1 LGVIDQDGVL
11 VGTRLEVGM
20 RRGKTGAMAMYDYVI
35 VGAGSAGCV
44 LANRLS
50 EDPTVNVLL
59 VEAGGPDTNPLI
71 HMPLAWTA
79 LFRSDQDWDHSSGYE
94 PHCNNRRIFLPRGK
108 VLGGSSSLNAMIYI
122 RGNPLDYDQWRD
134 LGCPGWGWEE
144 MLPYFQRAEDNE
156 RGENDFH
163 GVGGPLSV
171 SDGRSRNT
179 IAQAFIDAAIA
190 CGLPPNDDFNSAKQ
204 DGVGWYQLTQRNGV
218 RASTAV
224 AYLRP
229 AMSRPNLH
237 VETHVQVL
245 KLLLEGTRAVGVLGM
260 RLGERIEFRASAEV
274 IVSCGA
280 YNSPQLLMLS
290 GIGRPD
296 ELAALQ
302 IPPVAEIP
310 GVGLNLIDHP
320 MSGVVYLSDREG
332 SLFGAL
338 NEHSLAQFQ
347 TQGRG
352 PLTSN
357 AAEAGGFVR
366 TREGLDAPD
375 VQFQFVPAL
384 FVQEGLVPGQAHGF
398 TLAASVVKPR
408 SRGQVTLV
416 SPDPTVK
423 PFIIHNYYN
432 DPEDL
437 RTQVAGVRLAMQIA
451 NTAPLAQWASA
462 PYLAP
467 ASDSDEDITAHIRA
481 RMQTISHPVGT
492 CKMGTDDTAVVDP
505 QLRVRGIE
513 GLRVVDASIMPTVPR
528 GNTNAPTIA
537 VAERAADLVRGRTTV
552 TATSTPTS
560 SRLPRA

>member
-1 LGVIDQDGVL
+1 
-11 VGTRLEVGM
+11 
-20 RRGKTGAMAMYDYVI
+20 
-35 VGAGSAGCV
+35 
-44 LANRLS
+44 
-50 EDPTVNVLL
+50 
-59 VEAGGPDTNPLI
+59 
-71 HMPLAWTA
+71 
-79 LFRSDQDWDHSSGYE
+79 
-94 PHCNNRRIFLPRGK
+94 
-108 VLGGSSSLNAMIYI
+108 
-122 RGNPLDYDQWRD
+122 
-134 LGCPGWGWEE
+134 
-144 MLPYFQRAEDNE
+144 
-156 RGENDFH
+156 
-163 GVGGPLSV
+163 
-171 SDGRSRNT
+171 
-179 IAQAFIDAAIA
+179 
-190 CGLPPNDDFNSAKQ
+190 
-204 DGVGWYQLTQRNGV
+204 
-218 RASTAV
+218 
-224 AYLRP
+224 
-229 AMSRPNLH
+229 
-237 VETHVQVL
+237 
-245 KLLLEGTRAVGVLGM
+245 M
-260 RLGERIEFRASAEV
+260 RLGEHIEFRASAEV

-338 NEHSLAQFQ
+338 NEHSLAHFQ
-347 TQGRG
+347 TRGCG

-375 VQFQFVPAL
+375 VQFHFVPAL

-437 RTQVAGVRLAMQIA
+437 RVQVAGVRLAMRIA

-467 ASDSDEDITAHIRA
+467 ASDSDEDITAHPRTDADDLSPGRHLQNGHGRHGSCRPAATGA
-481 RMQTISHPVGT
+481 RYRGPARGRRLNHGIVNLFGLTSGGDHS
-492 CKMGTDDTAVVDP
+492 
-505 QLRVRGIE
+505 VRG
-513 GLRVVDASIMPTVPR
+513 
-528 GNTNAPTIA
+528 
-537 VAERAADLVRGRTTV
+537 
-552 TATSTPTS
+552 
-560 SRLPRA
+560 

>member
-1 LGVIDQDGVL
+1 
-11 VGTRLEVGM
+11 M
-20 RRGKTGAMAMYDYVI
+20 RRSKTEAMAMNDYVI

-50 EDPTVNVLL
+50 EDPNVNVLL

-71 HMPLAWTA
+71 HMPVAWTA

-134 LGCPGWGWEE
+134 LGCSGWGWDE
-144 MLPYFQRAEDNE
+144 MLPYFKRAEDNE
-156 RGENDFH
+156 RGQSELH
-163 GVGGPLSV
+163 GVGGPLPV

-190 CGLPPNDDFNSAKQ
+190 CGLAPNDDFNGGEQ
-204 DGVGWYQLTQRNGV
+204 DGVGWYQVTQRNGV
-218 RASTAV
+218 RASTAA

-229 AMSRPNLH
+229 VMSRPNLH

-245 KLLLEGTRAVGVLGM
+245 KLLFEGTRAVGVLGA
-260 RLGERIEFRASAEV
+260 RLGEQIEFRASTEV

-302 IPPVAEIP
+302 IPPVAEVP

-320 MSGVVYLSDREG
+320 VSGVVYLSHRAG

-338 NEHSLAQFQ
+338 NEQNMAQFQ

-366 TREGLDAPD
+366 TCEGLDAPD
-375 VQFQFVPAL
+375 VQFHLVPAL
-384 FVQEGLVPGQAHGF
+384 FIQEGLVPGLAHGF
-398 TLAASVVKPR
+398 TVAANVTKPR
-408 SRGQVTLV
+408 SRGQVALV

-423 PFIIHNYYN
+423 PLIIHNYYD

-437 RTQVAGVRLAMQIA
+437 RAQVAGVRLAMQIA
-451 NTAPLAQWASA
+451 NTAPLSVWVSD

-467 ASDSDEDITAHIRA
+467 ASDSYGDITAHVRA
-481 RMQTISHPVGT
+481 RMQTVYHPVGT
-492 CKMGTDDTAVVDP
+492 CKMGTDDMAVVDP
-505 QLRVRGIE
+505 QLRVRGLE

-537 VAERAADLVRGRTTV
+537 VAERAADLVRGRA
-552 TATSTPTS
+552 TATTSTS
-560 SRLPRA
+560 G